1 MGVVMHV
8 CVMRVFARALLCVV
22 CECSVEGKR
31 LYLLHIIMMMMMYC
45 ETRSLWVRWVRW
57 LGCDGLAAAA
67 ADVSTCVCGGVHWR
81 EVWRYRSVDSGHVQC
96 MCGVAG

>member
-1 MGVVMHV
+1 MHV

-22 CECSVEGKR
+22 CECSVEGKL
-31 LYLLHIIMMMMMYC
+31 LYLLHIIMMMMYC
-45 ETRSLWVRWVRW
+45 ETRSLWQRWVRW

-67 ADVSTCVCGGVHWR
+67 AAAAVSTCVCGGVRWLHSR
-81 EVWRYRSVDSGHVQC
+81 EVWRYRSVDSGYVQC

>member
-1 MGVVMHV
+1 M
-8 CVMRVFARALLCVV
+8 CVA

-31 LYLLHIIMMMMMYC
+31 LYLLHIIIMMMYC

-67 ADVSTCVCGGVHWR
+67 DVSTCVCGGVRWLHSR
-81 EVWRYRSVDSGHVQC
+81 EVWRYRSVDSGYVQC